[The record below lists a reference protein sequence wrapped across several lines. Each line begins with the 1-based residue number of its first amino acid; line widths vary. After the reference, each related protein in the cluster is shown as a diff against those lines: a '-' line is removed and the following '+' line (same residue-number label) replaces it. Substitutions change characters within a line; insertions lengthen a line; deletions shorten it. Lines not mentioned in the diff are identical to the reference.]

1 MADHVRTQLRRAVV
15 ALLTGLPTTG
25 PRVYRGRRRN
35 LGHDHAPALLVYTD
49 DETVEITE
57 QGDPPTQG
65 RPVMLMVEGRA
76 NSTDSADLEDLL
88 DVIAVEIETAVF
100 SGNAWS
106 FGGLATH
113 NVLTKTR
120 LRFDDGKG
128 EVLNGAIRLEFR
140 VTYSTAEG
148 RPTVAV

>member
-15 ALLTGLPTTG
+15 DLLTGLPTTG

-49 DETVEITE
+49 DEDIALAH
-57 QGDPPTQG
+57 QGSPAVQD
-65 RPVMLMVEGRA
+65 RAVMLMVEGRA
-76 NSTDSADLEDLL
+76 NGGSESDALEDLL
-88 DVIAVEIETAVF
+88 DVIACEVEPAILD
-100 SGNAWS
+100 NWS
-106 FGGLATH
+106 FGRIASHT
-113 NVLTKTR
+113 VLVKSRTR
-120 LRFDDGKG
+120 IEAKG

>member
-1 MADHVRTQLRRAVV
+1 MADHVRTQLRRAGVD
-15 ALLTGLPTTG
+15 LLTGLPTTG

-49 DETVEITE
+49 DEDITLAH
-57 QGDPPTQG
+57 QDSPAVQD
-65 RPVMLMVEGRA
+65 RAVMLMVEGRA
-76 NSTDSADLEDLL
+76 NGGSESDVLEDLL
-88 DVIAVEIETAVF
+88 DVIAAEVEPAILD
-100 SGNAWS
+100 NWS
-106 FGGLATH
+106 FGGLASHT
-113 NVLTKTR
+113 VLVKSRTR
-120 LRFDDGKG
+120 IEAKG

>member
-15 ALLTGLPTTG
+15 DLLTGLPTTG

-49 DETVEITE
+49 DEDITLAH
-57 QGDPPTQG
+57 QGAPAVQDRT
-65 RPVMLMVEGRA
+65 VMLMIEGRA
-76 NSTDSADLEDLL
+76 NGGADSADLEDLL
-88 DVIAVEIETAVF
+88 DVIACEVEPTILD
-100 SGNAWS
+100 NWS
-106 FGGLATH
+106 FDGLASHT
-113 NVLTKTR
+113 VLVKSR
-120 LRFDDGKG
+120 MRFEDKG

>member
-15 ALLTGLPTTG
+15 DLLTGLPTTG

-49 DETVEITE
+49 DEDITLAH
-57 QGDPPTQG
+57 QGAPAVQD
-65 RPVMLMVEGRA
+65 RAVMLMIEGRA
-76 NSTDSADLEDLL
+76 NGGADSAALEDLL
-88 DVIAVEIETAVF
+88 DVIACEVEPVILD
-100 SGNAWS
+100 NWS
-106 FGGLATH
+106 FGGLASHT
-113 NVLTKTR
+113 VLVKSR
-120 LRFDDGKG
+120 MRFEDKG